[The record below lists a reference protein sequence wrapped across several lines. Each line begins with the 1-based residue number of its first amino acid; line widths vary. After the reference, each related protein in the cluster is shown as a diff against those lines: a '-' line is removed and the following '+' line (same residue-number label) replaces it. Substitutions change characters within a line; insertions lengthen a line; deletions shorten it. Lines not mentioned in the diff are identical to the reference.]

1 MADPLILR
9 TPQGDE
15 QLDLVDFETRVRR
28 GELLPSA
35 LVRHPVFTGD
45 RFVPAG
51 ELELYRRLHEPRR
64 AHFTRVFSL
73 WRFPWLTFVLI
84 FLNLAV
90 FLATTGGGQ
99 MELDAMVRFGAKVGP
114 LVADLGQVWRLLTA
128 NFLHRDWV
136 HLSLNMFV
144 LFQVG
149 GALENTY
156 RALDYLWLL
165 VFTGLSTMATS
176 LLFNH
181 AVTIGASGMVF
192 GCLGA
197 MVAFG
202 LKYKSVLPARYRRIL
217 GDGAIPTVLGLLL
230 IGLTSKGVDNW
241 AHIGG
246 LVAGVAVGALVR
258 PELLVDRRVAPS
270 PVLRA
275 LPTLG
280 LVSLALFGQWALEQ
294 TLPSM
299 RIERD
304 DDFGLSMPIP
314 RGWKRGAN
322 PLGSL
327 AWYNGLPGVG
337 RASVAGEAV
346 EAPEG
351 ADLTL
356 EAARFVEERLSGS
369 ALGPNVIAVEIEKP
383 EAGRVGDR
391 DAVRVSALITEAK
404 GNTRLKAWFIARG
417 SLVFQLVFLW
427 PDGLERYGA
436 IADEMA
442 QGLRFV
448 ERKALRVA
456 RGEALVFPNSPAALA
471 RLGIAL
477 REEGA
482 VAPAVEA
489 LQAAVRGAPDVVRWR
504 VALSRALM
512 DQGEVERA
520 CQAAHDALAYDEL
533 DPGALEA
540 DARCELGRGNTRR
553 ALERLEEA
561 RAAVP
566 GDERLKAA
574 AKKLRASV
582 SELK

>member
-1 MADPLILR
+1 
-9 TPQGDE
+9 
-15 QLDLVDFETRVRR
+15 
-28 GELLPSA
+28 
-35 LVRHPVFTGD
+35 
-45 RFVPAG
+45 
-51 ELELYRRLHEPRR
+51 
-64 AHFTRVFSL
+64 
-73 WRFPWLTFVLI
+73 
-84 FLNLAV
+84 
-90 FLATTGGGQ
+90 
-99 MELDAMVRFGAKVGP
+99 
-114 LVADLGQVWRLLTA
+114 
-128 NFLHRDWV
+128 
-136 HLSLNMFV
+136 
-144 LFQVG
+144 
-149 GALENTY
+149 
-156 RALDYLWLL
+156 
-165 VFTGLSTMATS
+165 
-176 LLFNH
+176 
-181 AVTIGASGMVF
+181 MVF

-197 MVAFG
+197 VVAFG
-202 LKYKSVLPARYRRIL
+202 LKYRSVLPARYRRIM
-217 GDGAIPTVLGLLL
+217 GDGGHSHRAGRSCSSASPRRGWTTGR
-230 IGLTSKGVDNW
+230 TS
-241 AHIGG
+241 
-246 LVAGVAVGALVR
+246 AGWW
-258 PELLVDRRVAPS
+258 PESPSGCWFARSSSSTAASPRAPA
-270 PVLRA
+270 LRA
-275 LPTLG
+275 LPTLA
-280 LVSLALFGQWALEQ
+280 LVSLALFGQGALEQ
-294 TLPSM
+294 ALPSM

-369 ALGPNVIAVEIEKP
+369 SLGPNVIAVEIGKP
-383 EAGRVGDR
+383 EAGRVGN
-391 DAVRVSALITEAK
+391 E
-404 GNTRLKAWFIARG
+404 TRCASLPSSPRRRGTRG
-417 SLVFQLVFLW
+417 SRPGSSLGGRWSFSSSSSG
-427 PDGLERYGA
+427 PTASSAMDT

-448 ERKALRVA
+448 EPKALRVA

-477 REEGA
+477 REEGE

-489 LQAAVRGAPDVVRWR
+489 LQAAVRRAPDGVRWR

-561 RAAVP
+561 RAAMP
-566 GDERLKAA
+566 GDERLRAA